1 MVLQRSNGVKMIRVF
16 SGWKATQFG
25 SPIDLVSNYFD
36 PQSHAGSNSLPNV
49 NPILLIGG
57 VHGDEPEGVRLANS
71 LVDAIKSNPNDVQRP
86 FLIIPNLN
94 PDGFKNEQRT
104 NGNGVDLNRNF
115 PCKNWSA
122 KFEKERYFPGS
133 GPASELET
141 KAVVELVHQTRP
153 ELIIHFHSWKPM
165 VVLTA
170 DRSLYEADLLAK
182 FSGYKLKNS
191 IGYPTPGSLGDWGWE
206 ECKIPVICTEES
218 EGTSQEKTWKRFG
231 PALLQ
236 ILGHRS

>member
-1 MVLQRSNGVKMIRVF
+1 MIQVF

-36 PQSHAGSNSLPNV
+36 PRSHAGSSALQNIR
-49 NPILLIGG
+49 PILLIGG
-57 VHGDEPEGVRLANS
+57 VHGDEPEGIRLAKA
-71 LVDAIKSNPNDVQRP
+71 LVEAIMAKPNEVYRP
-86 FLIIPNLN
+86 FLIIPVLN
-94 PDGFKNEQRT
+94 PDGFKSDQRT

-141 KAVVELVHQTRP
+141 QAVVSLVEQTRP

-170 DRSLYEADLLAK
+170 DKTVPEAELLAK
-182 FSGYKLKNS
+182 SSGYKLKNS
-191 IGYPTPGSLGDWGWE
+191 IGYPTPGSLGDWGWDE
-206 ECKIPVICTEES
+206 RNIPVICTEES
-218 EGTSQEKTWKRFG
+218 EGTSQERTWRRFG
-231 PALLQ
+231 SALLE
-236 ILGHRS
+236 ILGQHK